1 MEELIKTGASCTDS
15 LGACTEKSRYQV
27 KFDDQTGNCTLID
40 KKSRYPKQFAS
51 VSEMLNYCRKKGIEV
66 AIEDCIVSNVKNY

>member
-40 KKSRYPKQFAS
+40 KKTRYPKQFAS
-51 VSEMLNYCRKKGIEV
+51 VSQMVNYLREKRIDVTIGDWCHSYAKL
-66 AIEDCIVSNVKNY
+66 

>member
-40 KKSRYPKQFAS
+40 LKCRYPKQFAS
-51 VSEMLNYCRKKGIEV
+51 VSELVNYCKEKGIEV